1 MSLMRHEQRGG
12 PDSAI
17 IRRVR
22 LAMASAACCLVVI
35 VGLASAQAQQQAQP
49 QPPPQREFH
58 GGGEAVPHQQQ
69 PQAEPPVEAEPVPS
83 YRPGFLDAL
92 GRWFGDPKAAL
103 DSQVRSTQEALGGT
117 LGTLGGQARDAAGNV
132 IALPGTRVITGRQ
145 LCPPASN
152 GAPDCE
158 QGVEALC
165 RAKGFQGGGRTI
177 DVTSAQRCPA
187 RVYLE
192 NRAPKQGECRTE
204 TYVTRAVC
212 Q

>member
-1 MSLMRHEQRGG
+1 MSRIRHERRSGELN
-12 PDSAI
+12 PAI
-17 IRRVR
+17 ICRVR
-22 LAMASAACCLVVI
+22 LAVASLACCLVV
-35 VGLASAQAQQQAQP
+35 ASAQAQQQAQP
-49 QPPPQREFH
+49 QREFH
-58 GGGEAVPHQQQ
+58 GDGGAVPHQQ
-69 PQAEPPVEAEPVPS
+69 PPAAPPVEAEPVPS

-92 GRWFGDPKAAL
+92 GRWFGDPKAVL
-103 DSQVRSTQEALGGT
+103 DSQVRSTQETLGET

-132 IALPGTRVITGRQ
+132 MALPGTRVITGRQ

-152 GAPDCE
+152 GAPDCQ

-165 RAKGFQGGGRTI
+165 RAKGFQGGGRSI

-187 RVYLE
+187 KVYLE
-192 NRAPKQGECRTE
+192 NRAPKQGECRLE

>member
-1 MSLMRHEQRGG
+1 MSLIRHEQRSGG
-12 PDSAI
+12 DLDSAI

-22 LAMASAACCLVVI
+22 LAVASLGCCLVVI

-49 QPPPQREFH
+49 QSPPQREFH
-58 GGGEAVPHQQQ
+58 GGGGAVPHQP
-69 PQAEPPVEAEPVPS
+69 PQAEPPVEAEPIPTH
-83 YRPGFLDAL
+83 RPGFLDAL

-103 DSQVRSTQEALGGT
+103 DSQFRNTQET
-117 LGTLGGQARDAAGNV
+117 LGTLGGQARDAAGNMM
-132 IALPGTRVITGRQ
+132 ALPGTRVITGRQ
-145 LCPPASN
+145 LCPAASN
-152 GAPDCE
+152 GAPDCQ

-165 RAKGFQGGGRTI
+165 RTKGFQGGGRTI

-187 RVYLE
+187 KVYLE
-192 NRAPKQGECRTE
+192 NRAPKEGECRVE

>member
-1 MSLMRHEQRGG
+1 MSLIRHAQRSSS

-17 IRRVR
+17 IRRMR
-22 LAMASAACCLVVI
+22 LAIGSLACCLVVM
-35 VGLASAQAQQQAQP
+35 VAVASAQAQQPAQP
-49 QPPPQREFH
+49 QSPPAREFQGS
-58 GGGEAVPHQQQ
+58 GGAVPHQPQ
-69 PQAEPPVEAEPVPS
+69 PAEPPVEAEPVPS

-103 DSQVRSTQEALGGT
+103 DSQFRNTQET

-132 IALPGTRVITGRQ
+132 MALPGTRVITGRQ

-152 GAPDCE
+152 GAPDCQ

-165 RAKGFQGGGRTI
+165 RAKGFQGGGRSI

-187 RVYLE
+187 KVYLE
-192 NRAPKQGECRTE
+192 NRAPKEGECRLE